1 MRVVIDTNVWV
12 SRLLLAGS
20 AAAQAVDRALER
32 FDVMVSEPLVE
43 ELTEVLS
50 WGKFDRYVS
59 VRDREEF
66 LRRILQIAKIAPVL
80 SEVDDCRDPDDNRLL
95 ALALDSESDCIL
107 TGDGDLLLLNPW
119 RGVRIV
125 SPREFLDIGQHDPPR
140 PIA

>member
-20 AAAQAVDRALER
+20 VSAQAVDKALAG

-43 ELTEVLS
+43 ELADVLS
-50 WGKFDRYVS
+50 REKFDRYVS
-59 VRDREEF
+59 VWDREEF
-66 LRRILQIAKIAPVL
+66 LRRILQIATIAPVL

-95 ALALDSESDCIL
+95 ALALDSESDYIL
-107 TGDGDLLLLNPW
+107 TGDRGLLLLNPW

-125 SPREFLDIGQHDPPR
+125 SPREFLDTVT
-140 PIA
+140 